1 MAQKAGFRRE
11 SADSLVRSISRKHS
25 LRPFD
30 ITKESLCKILM
41 RHAVKASFLDLL
53 FGFRAT
59 DELSEKG
66 YGLQSAHANPGGR
79 YGRLSPR
86 F

>member
-1 MAQKAGFRRE
+1 
-11 SADSLVRSISRKHS
+11 
-25 LRPFD
+25 
-30 ITKESLCKILM
+30 M

-66 YGLQSAHANPGGR
+66 YGLQSAHANPGGQ
-79 YGRLSPR
+79 YGRLSLR
-86 F
+86 FSYFS